1 MKPSFDL
8 TKLLLS
14 EMKFLNVIKDGNIME
29 WYSPFKQYKFEI
41 QRSDNQ
47 LWYPEN
53 NEFSKYLIS
62 IKISDML
69 GVPITEIIFNEI
81 DACRIL
87 DSMDAFIN
95 DMDHQ
100 TFSNMY
106 IYTSV
111 KNPTLSSHA
120 FFLERLNAYF
130 PDDDDENKTPQNWDL
145 INQDVRDVLLQ
156 VKQYNPVHQIMLD
169 MVSIQ
174 LSDEELYNL
183 MYAIYF
189 VALIDI
195 YDLPEVQELGLEN
208 VLTNLMH
215 MGYIGGI

>member
-14 EMKFLNVIKDGNIME
+14 EMKFLNVIKDGNKME
-29 WYSPFKQYKFEI
+29 WYSPLKQYKFEI

-62 IKISDML
+62 IKIYDML
-69 GVPITEIIFNEI
+69 GIPITEIIFNEI

-87 DSMDAFIN
+87 DSIDSFIN
-95 DMDHQ
+95 DMDSQ

-120 FFLERLNAYF
+120 FFLERLNVYF
-130 PDDDDENKTPQNWDL
+130 PDDNEINRTPQNWDP
-145 INQDVRDVLLQ
+145 INLDVRDVLLQ